1 MDLDTMKA
9 SDIFP
14 NSGAAKTIRYV
25 ALVYLF
31 FVVLTFVDSAFDF
44 VSLAR
49 NSSIFDAIDTI
60 VSMFWLVSCLMLP
73 FVFAVFFIVSIV
85 VAIHAKLKTALSKW
99 LLGISVLI
107 VIATAM
113 LMIFVDKTSFPPN
126 DLNLYYWFLLLWM
139 LFNTMVVASLLSI
152 YAVGYIIYAI
162 FKKFR
167 PKNSPKPTFSKL
179 ESF

>member
-9 SDIFP
+9 SDVFP
-14 NSGAAKTIRYV
+14 NSGAAKAIRYV

-49 NSSIFDAIDTI
+49 NSSFFDAADII
-60 VSMFWLVSCLMLP
+60 VSMFWLASCLVLP
-73 FVFAVFFIVSIV
+73 FAFALFFIVSIV
-85 VAIHAKLKTALSKW
+85 VAIRAKLKTSLSKW
-99 LLGISVLI
+99 LLGISALI

-126 DLNLYYWFLLLWM
+126 DLNYLYYCFLSWM

-152 YAVGYIIYAI
+152 YAVGYIIYALC
-162 FKKFR
+162 KKFR
-167 PKNSPKPTFSKL
+167 PKNSPKQPFSKL